1 MEFEAGCIY
10 HIYNRGNKKQR
21 IFFRDE
27 NYLFFI
33 RKMSVELLPYC
44 EILAYC
50 LMPNHFHFVVYIKPE
65 DTFNCIYRKS
75 RKKSLNNAIAVLLR
89 SYTRS
94 MQHQENFT
102 GSLFQQKTK
111 AKELTEVGNDTI
123 NYLAL
128 CVYYVHLNPLNAKI
142 VKNLGEWR
150 FSSYLDYVGSG
161 NGAFCNKA
169 LLYSLIGIDEKQFIL
184 EHYRHRMT
192 EEEIQSSSDD
202 EHRIRE

>member
-1 MEFEAGCIY
+1 MELEAGCIY

-21 IFFRDE
+21 IFFKDE
-27 NYLFFI
+27 NYLLFI
-33 RKMSVELLPYC
+33 RKMGVELLPYC

-65 DTFNCIYRKS
+65 DPLNYTYRKNS
-75 RKKSLNNAIAVLLR
+75 KKTLNNAIAVLLR

-94 MQHQENFT
+94 MQHQEYFT

-111 AKELTEVGNDTI
+111 AKELKEAINDTI

-142 VKNLGEWR
+142 AKNLGEWQ
-150 FSSYLDYVGSG
+150 FSSYLDYAGSG
-161 NGAFCNKA
+161 NETFCNKA
-169 LLYSLIGIDEKQFIL
+169 LLYSLMGIDEKQFIL

-192 EEEIQSSSDD
+192 EEKI
-202 EHRIRE
+202 